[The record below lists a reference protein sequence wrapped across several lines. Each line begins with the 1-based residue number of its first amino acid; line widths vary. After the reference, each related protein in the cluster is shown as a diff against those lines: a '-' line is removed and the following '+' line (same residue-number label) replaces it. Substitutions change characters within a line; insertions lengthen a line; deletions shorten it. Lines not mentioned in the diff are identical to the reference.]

1 MLLPLATRS
10 DLVARLGRDLT
21 ETEDL
26 RIDALLYDASA
37 LVRRYTGQD
46 FTGTTGDVLTVR
58 AQGGMIRLPQRP
70 VITVTSVVA
79 VGWNGVPD
87 ITLTDWWWD
96 GIDLIRI
103 GAGEYVINLPEQWW
117 DDEDGYPNTFR
128 VTYDHGYGVPP
139 PDVVA
144 VVCGM
149 ATRTLT
155 APTTVGG
162 LVSETVGPYS
172 YRLESAGVGISV
184 TLTEMDKQ
192 ALSRY
197 RRTAG
202 MISTRVG

>member
-1 MLLPLATRS
+1 MLLSLATRS

-21 ETEDL
+21 DAEDL
-26 RIDALLYDASA
+26 RIDALLSDASA

-46 FTGTTGDVLTVR
+46 FTQSVDDVLTIR

-70 VITVTSVVA
+70 VIAVASVVA
-79 VGWNGVPD
+79 IGGNGAPD
-87 ITLTDWWWD
+87 LTLTDWWWD

-117 DDEDGYPNTFR
+117 DDQDGYPGTFR
-128 VTYDHGYGVPP
+128 VTYSHGYAVPP

-155 APTTVGG
+155 APAMVGG
-162 LVSETVGPYS
+162 VTSETVGPYS
-172 YRLESAGVGISV
+172 YRSDTPGLGLAVVMTDTDRQMLAG
-184 TLTEMDKQ
+184 
-192 ALSRY
+192 Y
-197 RRTAG
+197 RRKTG
-202 MISTRVG
+202 MISVRVG